1 MGAVETHILG
11 ADTHHATFD
20 RSRCEASPPTM
31 NQIVRAGLCLFLL
44 QKHWVE
50 PSTCVDFHDSI
61 FIAETI
67 ASSYHGIAVPRDHRR
82 CSLFSRADRL

>member
-1 MGAVETHILG
+1 VGAVETHILG
-11 ADTHHATFD
+11 CRHTHATSD

-61 FIAETI
+61 FIAETL
-67 ASSYHGIAVPRDHRR
+67 AFPDHRR